1 LEAQADKLK
10 IKKGFPKSP
19 NWLWR
24 KIKDVR
30 PNLMAYGLDVIKNR
44 ELAGTYITISKQTAS
59 GPKPETSETNPA
71 STDGNIGS
79 IGNKN
84 EENMEEMVRDTLF

>member
-1 LEAQADKLK
+1 GPDRRPADADDR
-10 IKKGFPKSP
+10 GRDDP
-19 NWLWR
+19 R
-24 KIKDVR
+24 KADPAAAR
-30 PNLMAYGLDVIKNR
+30 GNPLSADRGNR